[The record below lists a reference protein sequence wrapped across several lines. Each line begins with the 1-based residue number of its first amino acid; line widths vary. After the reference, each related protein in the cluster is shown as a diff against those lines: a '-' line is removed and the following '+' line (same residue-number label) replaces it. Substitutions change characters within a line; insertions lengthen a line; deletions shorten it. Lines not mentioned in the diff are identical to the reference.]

1 MPPPTTAPGM
11 STPAH
16 PDAPGADLPA
26 AIDHLIQ
33 EAVPLARQLRHDL
46 HAHPQLAYEETYAS
60 EKVQQAL
67 TDAAVPFQA
76 GLADTGVVA
85 WLRTDRHA
93 DAPAVLLRADMDAL
107 PIEEA
112 TGAPYA
118 STHPGVMHACGHD
131 GHTAALVGAMRVL
144 AARRD
149 QLPQPVKF
157 FFQPAEEGGAGAK
170 RMIDQGALELGGPTG
185 CAYGLHGWPELPL
198 GAVATRPGPLLAATD
213 TFRITLKGLGG
224 HAAMPD
230 LTLDPAPAMAALV
243 SALHTVVSRGVAPAD
258 QAVISVTQAHL
269 GAGKAVNVI
278 PPDAWVAGTIRT
290 IDAATRQR
298 ARERVRTLA
307 QGVAEAFEVEAH
319 AHIDEGYPAVVNDPA
334 LTAHAQAIHRSL
346 LGDDQTITVPDPVM
360 GGEDFAYLA

>member
-26 AIDHLIQ
+26 AIDRLIQ
-33 EAVPLARQLRHDL
+33 DVEPQARQLRHDL

-157 FFQPAEEGGAGAK
+157 FFQPA
-170 RMIDQGALELGGPTG
+170 
-185 CAYGLHGWPELPL
+185 
-198 GAVATRPGPLLAATD
+198 
-213 TFRITLKGLGG
+213 
-224 HAAMPD
+224 
-230 LTLDPAPAMAALV
+230 
-243 SALHTVVSRGVAPAD
+243 
-258 QAVISVTQAHL
+258 
-269 GAGKAVNVI
+269 
-278 PPDAWVAGTIRT
+278 
-290 IDAATRQR
+290 
-298 ARERVRTLA
+298 
-307 QGVAEAFEVEAH
+307 
-319 AHIDEGYPAVVNDPA
+319 
-334 LTAHAQAIHRSL
+334 
-346 LGDDQTITVPDPVM
+346 
-360 GGEDFAYLA
+360 